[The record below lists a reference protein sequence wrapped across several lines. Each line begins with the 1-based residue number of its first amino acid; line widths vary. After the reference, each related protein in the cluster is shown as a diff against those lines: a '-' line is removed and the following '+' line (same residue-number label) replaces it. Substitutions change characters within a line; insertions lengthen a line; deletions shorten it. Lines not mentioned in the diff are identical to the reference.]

1 MKKTDEAKKK
11 EVVRLYKEQ
20 NHTIKE
26 IINLTGVLSA
36 QMIYS
41 ILDEAKITRLK
52 ARKTARHV
60 TINIDAKLADY
71 IDKNAPRIFLNWFA
85 IWLSWDIRI
94 VNIIY
99 SFFG

>member
-36 QMIYS
+36 QMI
-41 ILDEAKITRLK
+41 
-52 ARKTARHV
+52 
-60 TINIDAKLADY
+60 
-71 IDKNAPRIFLNWFA
+71 
-85 IWLSWDIRI
+85 
-94 VNIIY
+94 
-99 SFFG
+99 